1 MTLLASGAMSSILA
15 AIKTLSRK
23 QLHRLRAPALLPAVG
38 LATMALAI
46 PGYAQGSDRLLELLQ
61 KKGIISDKEAADL
74 RAEAAQT
81 NAVSASKWK
90 ISTGIKDM
98 ELFGDLPSHFAVIG
112 SSPASDAAGVDHV
125 VKLSVIGAAE
135 YQAGGG
141 SAAGTARRARAA
153 RPLLGFDVRLARG
166 ADDERVPVGVAPAV
180 ADDLPHALR
189 GSVDLDGCVK
199 GLHRA
204 SSDPPRASSTH
215 LAPRR
220 HMDVARRSLR
230 SCGGVR
236 DSRAR
241 RAAASSRA

>member
-1 MTLLASGAMSSILA
+1 MQELIKRRYRVLGLGADDDVLAMFDQRGGEPADWVVYELGAFD
-15 AIKTLSRK
+15 RR
-23 QLHRLRAPALLPAVG
+23 HPA
-38 LATMALAI
+38 
-46 PGYAQGSDRLLELLQ
+46 SD
-61 KKGIISDKEAADL
+61 IVA
-74 RAEAAQT
+74 
-81 NAVSASKWK
+81 
-90 ISTGIKDM
+90 M

-125 VKLSVIGAAE
+125 VKLSVIGAAQ

-199 GLHRA
+199 GLHQA

-220 HMDVARRSLR
+220 HMDVARRFLR
-230 SCGGVR
+230 SCGCAR

-241 RAAASSRA
+241 RAAVSSRA